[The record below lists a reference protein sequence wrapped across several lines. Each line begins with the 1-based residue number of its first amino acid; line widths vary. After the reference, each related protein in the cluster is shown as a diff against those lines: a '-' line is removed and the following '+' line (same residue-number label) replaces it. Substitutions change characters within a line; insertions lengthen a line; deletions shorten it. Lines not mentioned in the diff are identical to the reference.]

1 MKATCVLVM
10 LASATIVAAGTWPV
24 SQADIRVTCPMTVGG
39 SFDVK
44 TNALSGS
51 VSASA
56 SRSTA
61 LDGSLAVDLHTLDTG
76 IGLRN
81 EHLRQQY
88 LEVDKAPGY
97 DHAVLTDI
105 ELQGLNR
112 DAPQGQ
118 GSFTGSLT
126 LHGVTKPV
134 TGSVEVR
141 KGSAG
146 LQVKA
151 SFPVRLADYA
161 IAEPRYLGVGV
172 KDTVQVNV
180 TFNVAQGGPK

>member
-1 MKATCVLVM
+1 MKATCVLVL

-24 SQADIRVTCPMTVGG
+24 SQGDIRVNCPMTVGG

-51 VSASA
+51 VSASS
-56 SRSTA
+56 SRPTA

-76 IGLRN
+76 ISLRN

-97 DHAVLTDI
+97 DQAVLTEI

-112 DAPQGQ
+112 DAPQGK
-118 GSFTGSLT
+118 GSFSGSLA
-126 LHGVTKPV
+126 LHGVSKSV
-134 TGSVEVR
+134 TGPVEVR
-141 KGSAG
+141 KGGAG

-180 TFNVAQGGPK
+180 TFNVAQKGQP

>member
-1 MKATCVLVM
+1 MKRTIALVF
-10 LASATIVAAGTWPV
+10 LASGTIVAAGTWPV
-24 SQADIRVTCPMTVGG
+24 SQADVRVMCPMTVGG

-51 VSASA
+51 VSANA

-61 LDGSLAVDLHTLDTG
+61 LDGSLAVDLHTLDSG
-76 IGLRN
+76 ISLRN

-97 DHAVLTDI
+97 EQAVLTDI

-112 DAPQGQ
+112 DAPQGK
-118 GSFTGSLT
+118 GSFTGSLA

-134 TGSVEVR
+134 AGAVEVR
-141 KGSAG
+141 KGGAG

-151 SFPVRLADYA
+151 SFPVRLSDYA

-180 TFNVAQGGPK
+180 TFNVAQGGQP

>member
-1 MKATCVLVM
+1 MRVTCVLVL
-10 LASATIVAAGTWPV
+10 LASATIVAEGTWPV
-24 SQADIRVTCPMTVGG
+24 SQADIRVMCPMTVGG

-51 VSASA
+51 VSANA
-56 SRSTA
+56 NRSTA

-76 IGLRN
+76 ISLRN

-97 DHAVLTDI
+97 DQAVLTQI

-112 DAPQGQ
+112 DAPQGK
-118 GSFTGSLT
+118 GSFNGSLT

-134 TGSVEVR
+134 TGPIEVR
-141 KGSAG
+141 KAGAG

-151 SFPVRLADYA
+151 SFPVRLSDHA
-161 IAEPRYLGVGV
+161 IPAPRYLGVGV
-172 KDTVQVNV
+172 KDTVLVNV
-180 TFNVAQGGPK
+180 TFSVAQ